1 MEDNDSSSEDVPD
14 DSASSGS
21 SKKEKP
27 SANFTKS
34 TKFQMVCHD
43 YILSKCPH
51 QDSKSC
57 KFNHP
62 KVEVLHHILQ
72 SALLSSD
79 TKTAQEIERK
89 IDEIKGKIYP
99 ISNFFLGGILNC
111 KFYVNCY

>member
-1 MEDNDSSSEDVPD
+1 MEDNDGNNEDVHD
-14 DSASSGS
+14 DSGS
-21 SKKEKP
+21 SKKEKTLTKP
-27 SANFTKS
+27 SPKFSKS
-34 TKFQMVCHD
+34 TKVMICHD

-72 SALLSSD
+72 SALLNSD

-89 IDEIKGKIYP
+89 IDEIKGEIRSLKT
-99 ISNFFLGGILNC
+99 L
-111 KFYVNCY
+111 

>member
-1 MEDNDSSSEDVPD
+1 MEDNDGSNEDVHD
-14 DSASSGS
+14 DSGS
-21 SKKEKP
+21 SKKEKTLTKP
-27 SANFTKS
+27 SPKFSKS
-34 TKFQMVCHD
+34 TKVMICHD

-72 SALLSSD
+72 SALLNSD

-89 IDEIKGKIYP
+89 IDEIKGKI
-99 ISNFFLGGILNC
+99 INWKTL
-111 KFYVNCY
+111 

>member
-1 MEDNDSSSEDVPD
+1 MEDNDGSNEDGHD
-14 DSASSGS
+14 DSGS
-21 SKKEKP
+21 SRKEKTLTKP
-27 SANFTKS
+27 SPKFTNS
-34 TKFQMVCHD
+34 TKVMICHA

-72 SALLSSD
+72 SALLNND

-89 IDEIKGKIYP
+89 IDEIKGKI
-99 ISNFFLGGILNC
+99 ISLKTL
-111 KFYVNCY
+111 